1 MKSIK
6 VGKMFELTVSLI
18 SGVLSILLGIVLIMF
33 QDSFYFSVIDII
45 VFFFLVLGI
54 KNFVTY
60 FTKKGKDKD
69 KSFIQSF
76 SNLVF
81 ALFFSMFNK
90 VPYSLFPIVVGLY
103 FLVNA
108 ILQFIDLGIYFKNMG
123 NILFSK
129 TFYFLFYL
137 IFGLILIIFPLKHI
151 NIFLKIV
158 GSYLILIGIRLL
170 SDAIFQKIPL
180 RVKNRLKRRIRVTL
194 PVVFECLIPYA
205 LLKEINEV
213 LKIEDKKFIYDIKK
227 NDVVPDLE
235 VIVHTSARG
244 FNKMGHVDLYFNGEI
259 ISYGN
264 YDESSRKLHELFG
277 DGVVFTTT
285 RDEYISFCIEHS
297 KKTLFVFGIKLTNV
311 QKRRIEKEITKL
323 KDNLVRWFSP
333 VEEDSSKEYK
343 DYASCLYKKT
353 KAKFYK
359 FKTGNF
365 KTYFTL
371 GNNCCLLADQI
382 IGKSGIDLLKMNGLI
397 TPGTYYEYLN
407 REFMKKDSSVVS
419 RYIYNQK
426 RKDEE
431 HERKKIYRKN
441 K

>member
-1 MKSIK
+1 MKRKIK
-6 VGKMFELTVSLI
+6 VGMMFELTVSLI
-18 SGVLSILLGIVLIMF
+18 SGILSILFGIILIMF
-33 QDSFYFSVIDII
+33 QNSFYFSVVDII

-76 SNLVF
+76 SNLTF

-90 VPYSLFPIVVGLY
+90 IPYSLFPMAVGFY

-108 ILQFIDLGIYFKNMG
+108 ILQFIDLVIYFKNTS

-129 TFYFLFYL
+129 TIYFLFYL
-137 IFGLILIIFPLKHI
+137 IFGLILIISPLKHI

-158 GSYLILIGIRLL
+158 GLYLILIGIRLL

-180 RVKNRLKRRIRVTL
+180 KIKNRFKRRIRITL
-194 PVVFECLIPYA
+194 PVVFECFIPYA
-205 LLKEINEV
+205 LLKEINDV
-213 LKIEDKKFIYDIKK
+213 LKVEDKNFTYDIKK
-227 NDVVPDLE
+227 NDVTPDLE

-244 FNKMGHVDLYFNGEI
+244 FNKMGHVDLYFNSEI

-264 YDESSRKLHELFG
+264 YDESSRRLYELFG

-297 KKTLFVFGIKLTNV
+297 KKTLFVFGIKLTNA
-311 QKRRIEKEITKL
+311 QKKRIEKEIAKL
-323 KDNLVRWFSP
+323 KENLVRWYSP
-333 VEEDSSKEYK
+333 VEEDQSKICN
-343 DYASCLYKKT
+343 DYASELYKKT

-407 REFMKKDSSVVS
+407 REFMKKDSLVVS

-426 RKDEE
+426 RKDQE
-431 HERKKIYRKN
+431 HERKKIYRK